1 MKLKVAYRR
10 GTGRVEDIVITTEAT
25 ATLGDIARELL
36 AADPEQG
43 TFRPAGDQ
51 VTLAVAPLG
60 GTPTRLSGD
69 RAVGESPIA
78 SGYEISVVDE
88 IGPQRGSAD
97 GAVIRVVAGPSAG
110 RQVTVPFGPT
120 TIGRD
125 PDADVVVDDPFVSK
139 VHARV
144 DVGSTIELVDLNSAN
159 GIVVDGGVV
168 SRVTV
173 LPGQEVQLG
182 DTRLTITPL
191 STAPPVDTSEI
202 QGGAVPFHRSPRV
215 EVRYDEV
222 EHPRPVVPSEPEA
235 PMFPW
240 IMLMAPIVMGA
251 AMYGITKNP
260 MSLLFIAM
268 APLMMTGNYVNN
280 KKRNRRQLQSDLDRF
295 EGQLAILEET
305 LSTSA
310 PLEAAVRRAEAPA
323 VHEVY
328 QNALERGS
336 LLWTRRPEHWSFL
349 SLRLGSATLPSRTT
363 IAPRGQTDDG
373 MPEHTAR
380 LRAVED
386 QFRHLPDVPVV
397 ESVPLAGAVGV
408 VGGVDGADALR
419 GLLVQLTGLHS
430 PSEVVV
436 AALASPAE
444 AADLAWLRWLPHT
457 SSPQSPLSSIHLA
470 DTQATVAQVVSDLE
484 AVAAT
489 RLGRRG
495 ADAAEAHGPLKADLA
510 ATGAGGR
517 LGIAEAPPSPP
528 VPVIVLL
535 VTENAPID
543 RARVV
548 QLCERAREVGIVPV
562 WVSSRSQDLPAVCRT
577 FLDVSAGLEAAQVHF
592 VRHGA
597 VVGPVVVE
605 GVTRDQA
612 DRFAMALAP
621 LFDSGAVVAD
631 STDLPRTVPMV
642 TLLGEDL
649 ATSPDAVV
657 DRWRQ
662 NQSINARG
670 GSPRPLQRAG
680 TLRALVGQ
688 MGVDAL
694 HLDLRAQGPHALVG
708 GTTGAGKSE
717 FLQSWVLGMAAEY
730 SPDRVTFLFVDYKGG
745 AAFADCVRLPHCVGL
760 VTDLRP
766 HLVRRALTS
775 LRAELHHRERL
786 LNSKAA
792 KDLLEL
798 ERRGD
803 PEAPPALVIVIDEFA
818 ALVKEVPEF
827 VDGVVDIAQRGRSLG
842 IHLILA
848 TQRPAGVIKDNLR
861 ANTNLRIALRM
872 ADASDSTDVIDTPVA
887 STFDPDIP
895 GRAIVKAGPGR
906 LTAFQSAYA
915 GGHAS
920 TEVAPS
926 VVRVHPLRFGSD
938 DPWQRQTSAEL
949 PTELGPT
956 DQVRLVESI
965 AGAARVGEVP
975 APRRPWLEELS
986 GAYDL
991 ALLGPRT
998 DAELIIG
1005 VADLPATQ
1013 KQDVVHFRPDVDG
1026 NLAVYGT
1033 GGSGKS
1039 VLLRTLAIGA
1049 GVTPRG
1055 GPVHVYGLDF
1065 AAGGLRILEP
1075 LPHVGSVVAGDDHE
1089 RVVRLLRTL
1098 RELAEQRARA
1108 YPSVNAGSIDEYRRI
1123 AGKPDE
1129 PRILLLLDNFAA
1141 FRESYEVVGPRGQVY
1156 ATLQQLLSEGRQ
1168 LGIHV
1173 VFTADRPGSVPGSV
1187 AASVPRK
1194 VVLRLAEEGAYMLLG
1209 VPGDVLS
1216 DTSPPGRGIIDGAEA
1231 QIALLGG
1238 SGNVADQ
1245 SQAIGKLARAMHRQG
1260 AASAPEVAALGT
1272 EIPLDDL
1279 PREVGGW
1286 PVLGISDDTLA
1297 PVGFEPQGAFVLGGG
1312 PGSGRTNALV
1322 VLAQSLRRWN
1332 EEIVLVYFGHR
1343 RSAVPGLARF
1353 DVVATTPEE
1362 IADAAKQLAAAF
1374 ASGERKRHTAVFIE
1388 GVADLVSAPTDS
1400 ALVDLVRAIKRSDH
1414 LVVAESDTSTWVSM
1428 HPLYTELRNAR
1439 RGMLLQPDF
1448 VEGEAILRT
1457 QFPRSQRSE
1466 FPVGRG
1472 MHAAK
1477 GKAVRVQLPLP
1488 EARGEVPIEPATAGP

>member
-10 GTGRVEDIVITTEAT
+10 GSGLVEDVVITTEAT

-36 AADPEQG
+36 ASDPDPG
-43 TFRPAGDQ
+43 TVRPTTDR
-51 VTLAVAPLG
+51 VTLAVGPLG
-60 GTPTRLSGD
+60 GAVTRLSGD

-78 SGYEISVVDE
+78 SGFEVSVVDE
-88 IGPQRGSAD
+88 IGPERASAD
-97 GAVIRVVAGPSAG
+97 AAVIRIVSGPASG
-110 RQVTVPFGPT
+110 RQVTVPFGST
-120 TIGRD
+120 FIGRD
-125 PDADVVVDDPFVSK
+125 PEADVVIEDPCVSK
-139 VHARV
+139 RHARV
-144 DVGSTIELVDLNSAN
+144 DVGSSIELVDLNSAN
-159 GIVVDGGVV
+159 GILVDGGVV

-191 STAPPVDTSEI
+191 STAPPVDTGEI
-202 QGGAVPFHRSPRV
+202 QSGAVPFHRSPRV
-215 EVRYDEV
+215 EVRFDER
-222 EHPRPVVPSEPEA
+222 EHPRPVVPAEPEA

-240 IMLMAPIVMGA
+240 IMLMAPIVMGS
-251 AMYGITKNP
+251 AMFGITRNP

-268 APLMMTGNYVNN
+268 APLMMTGNFVNN
-280 KKRNRRQLQSDLDRF
+280 RRRNRRQLQSELAKFDSQLD
-295 EGQLAILEET
+295 ILETE
-305 LSTSA
+305 LRESL
-310 PLEAAVRRAEAPA
+310 PVEAQVRRAEAPA
-323 VHEVY
+323 VRDVY
-328 QNALERGS
+328 QHALERGP

-349 SLRLGSATLPSRTT
+349 HVRLGSATLPSRTT
-363 IAPRGQTDDG
+363 VAPRGQTDDG

-380 LRAVED
+380 LAAIED
-386 QFRHLPDVPVV
+386 RYRDVPEVPVV
-397 ESVPLAGAVGV
+397 ESIPLAGALGV
-408 VGGVDGADALR
+408 VGGSCGPDTLR
-419 GLLVQLTGLHS
+419 GLLVQLAGLHS

-444 AADLAWLRWLPHT
+444 VAELSWLRWLPHT
-457 SSPQSPLSSIHLA
+457 SSPHSPLTGTHLA
-470 DTQATVAQVVSDLE
+470 DTQATVAQLVADLE
-484 AVAAT
+484 ATAAA
-489 RLGRRG
+489 RLGRREE
-495 ADAAEAHGPLKADLA
+495 DSAEPHGPLQADLT
-510 ATGAGGR
+510 ATGTGGR
-517 LGIAEAPPSPP
+517 LGNGEPPPAPPCPA
-528 VPVIVLL
+528 IVLV

-548 QLCERAREVGIVPV
+548 QLCERARETGIVPI
-562 WVSSRSQDLPAVCRT
+562 WIASNPQRLPAVCRT
-577 FLDVSAGLEAAQVHF
+577 FVDVSTGMDAAQVHF

-597 VVGPVVVE
+597 LVGPVTVE
-605 GVTRDQA
+605 GVTQEQA
-612 DRFAMALAP
+612 NRFALALAP

-642 TLLGEDL
+642 TLLGDEV
-649 ATSPDAVV
+649 ATSPEAVV

-662 NQSINARG
+662 NQSIHVRSGA
-670 GSPRPLQRAG
+670 PRPLQRTG

-688 MGVDAL
+688 MGVDAM
-694 HLDLRAQGPHALVG
+694 HLDLRTQGPHALVG

-745 AAFADCVRLPHCVGL
+745 AAFAECLRLPHCVGL

-786 LNSKAA
+786 LNGKGA
-792 KDLLEL
+792 KDLLQL
-798 ERRGD
+798 EKRGD
-803 PEAPPALVIVIDEFA
+803 PDAPPALVIVIDEFA
-818 ALVKEVPEF
+818 ALVKEVPDF
-827 VDGVVDIAQRGRSLG
+827 VDGVVDVAQRGRSLG

-872 ADASDSTDVIDTPVA
+872 ADGSDSSDVIDTPVA
-887 STFDPDIP
+887 ATFDPDIP
-895 GRAIVKAGPGR
+895 GRAIVKSGPGR

-920 TEVAPS
+920 TEVAPAE
-926 VVRVHPLRFGSD
+926 VRVHPLRFGSD
-938 DPWQRQTSAEL
+938 DPWQRPAVPDVPQD
-949 PTELGPT
+949 LGPT
-956 DQVRLVESI
+956 DQVRLVDSI
-965 AGAARVGEVP
+965 AGAARLAEVP
-975 APRRPWLEELS
+975 PPRRPWLEELS
-986 GAYDL
+986 AAYDL
-991 ALLGPRT
+991 SLLGPRT

-1013 KQDVVHFRPDVDG
+1013 RQDVVHFRPDVDG

-1075 LPHVGSVVAGDDHE
+1075 LPHVGSIIAGDDHE

-1098 RELAEQRARA
+1098 RELAEQRART
-1108 YPSVNAGSIDEYRRI
+1108 YPSVNAGSIEEYRRI
-1123 AGKPDE
+1123 AGRPDE
-1129 PRILLLLDNFAA
+1129 PRVLLLVDNFAA
-1141 FRESYEVVGPRGQVY
+1141 FREAYEVVGPRGQVY

-1194 VVLRLAEEGAYMLLG
+1194 VVLRLAEPGAYLLLG
-1209 VPGDVLS
+1209 IPGDVLS
-1216 DTSPPGRGIIDGAEA
+1216 DATPPGRAVIDGAETQVA
-1231 QIALLGG
+1231 ILGG

-1245 SQAIGKLARAMHRQG
+1245 SQAIGKLARAMQRQG
-1260 AASAPEVAALGT
+1260 TAEAPGVASLGT
-1272 EIPLDDL
+1272 EIPLTSL
-1279 PREVGGW
+1279 PTEAGGW
-1286 PVLGISDDTLA
+1286 PVLGISDETLA
-1297 PVGFEPQGAFVLGGG
+1297 PIGFEPQGAFVIGGG

-1322 VLAQSLRRWN
+1322 TVAQSLRRWN
-1332 EEIVLVYFGHR
+1332 EDMVLVYFGHR

-1353 DVVATTPEE
+1353 DVVATTSEE
-1362 IADAAKQLAAAF
+1362 IADVAKQLAAAF

-1388 GVADLVSAPTDS
+1388 GVADLVSAPTDT
-1400 ALVDLVRAIKRSDH
+1400 ALVELVRAIKRSDH

-1439 RGMLLQPDF
+1439 RGLLLQPDF

-1472 MHAAK
+1472 MYAAK
-1477 GKAVRVQLPLP
+1477 GQASRVQVPL
-1488 EARGEVPIEPATAGP
+1488 ATRGEVPIEPVPAGP